1 MKIDDEFRRME
12 KEAFTQSVQK
22 KNAQALTI
30 PQTLDLQTM
39 QLLYC
44 ELRWVDQNKH

>member
-22 KNAQALTI
+22 RKPQALTI
-30 PQTLDLQTM
+30 TQTLDLQTINC
-39 QLLYC
+39 YS
-44 ELRWVDQNKH
+44 VKFVG